1 MIYCWLE
8 SIIYYGL
15 LPDFLKPSCKF
26 DSATPAPMFLNV
38 CNGKKFENT
47 LTRLTVT
54 GHKDHITQTFKG
66 VKIEPRIS
74 LSVEIS

>member
-1 MIYCWLE
+1 MWNANLQ
-8 SIIYYGL
+8 
-15 LPDFLKPSCKF
+15 FT
-26 DSATPAPMFLNV
+26 SATPALFLNV

>member
-1 MIYCWLE
+1 MFIVLFL
-8 SIIYYGL
+8 SGS
-15 LPDFLKPSCKF
+15 DLKPNKFFQNVECKF
-26 DSATPAPMFLNV
+26 TSATPALFLNV

>member
-38 CNGKKFENT
+38 SNGKKFENT